1 MDEVFAYQSSGLK
14 SEVYFDKI
22 VIYNSIHL
30 FSDTITEL
38 LRFINALTDRGRLL
52 IIHRPFRLNTLPFP
66 TDVLDRLRSSDL
78 SLEHLISTIQTLGL
92 EFHWE
97 VENSKVVTSRQKWLD
112 IIQCGGFPPR
122 KQDQETQASN
132 NPDKTS
138 SCMSDGIHELMNGVL
153 RYTGNS
159 DIELVDR
166 MVFITLN
173 RTSPVPT
180 TKNMA
185 TVARNLTG
193 KNKVNTF
200 GPLEMEVTPEIEE
213 LLNAQKQQQ
222 QKKRS
227 LFD

>member
-1 MDEVFAYQSSGLK
+1 MDEVFAFQSSGLK

-22 VIYNSIHL
+22 VVYNSIHL

-78 SLEHLISTIQTLGL
+78 SLEHLISIIQTLGL

-112 IIQCGGFPPR
+112 IIQCGGFPPC

-138 SCMSDGIHELMNGVL
+138 SRTSDGVRELMNGVL
-153 RYTGNS
+153 RYAGNS
-159 DIELVDR
+159 DIEFVDR
-166 MVFITLN
+166 MVFITVY
-173 RTSPVPT
+173 RASPVPT
-180 TKNMA
+180 TKIMA
-185 TVARNLTG
+185 TVTRKLNS
-193 KNKVNTF
+193 KNKINTF

-222 QKKRS
+222 QKKWTS
-227 LFD
+227 FD